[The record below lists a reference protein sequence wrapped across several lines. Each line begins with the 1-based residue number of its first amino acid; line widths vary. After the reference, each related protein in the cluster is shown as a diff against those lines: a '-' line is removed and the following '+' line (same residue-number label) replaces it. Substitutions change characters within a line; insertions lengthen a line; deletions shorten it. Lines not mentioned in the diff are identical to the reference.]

1 MTAQMNVQPIDEQNF
16 LKRNALLCLI
26 LAGYF
31 IFDIFYTQLGEVLID
46 YPLLKNSLLFIGAV
60 LFISMVVILFKTCK
74 SANRVAKNTSYFGNF
89 HDEYLNFMNIK
100 GYKYAF
106 NFTSVYFLIVY
117 ILADFDGTWISGI
130 TTVISIQD
138 FCKLSMGFIFIS
150 YALPVLYM
158 LKGADGEA
166 VAANTTLFELEGD
179 ARTLLTGERV
189 ALNFLQTLSGT
200 ATLTSKYVKEL
211 AGSDTKLLD
220 TRKTL
225 PGLRSAQKYAVLCG
239 GGVNHR
245 IGLFDAFLIKE
256 NHIAACG
263 GIAQAVATAKANHSD
278 KTVEVEVESLDEL
291 QQALTAGADIIM
303 LDNFTPA
310 MIEQA
315 VTATRGKAKLEVSG
329 NMTIEILQEYA
340 KAGVDFISSGALTK
354 HVNAVDLS
362 MRFK

>member
-1 MTAQMNVQPIDEQNF
+1 MLNAQLEKLQQDIS
-16 LKRNALLCLI
+16 KTISWALCEDL
-26 LAGYF
+26 
-31 IFDIFYTQLGEVLID
+31 
-46 YPLLKNSLLFIGAV
+46 GAV
-60 LFISMVVILFKTCK
+60 DNAMPQASQDITAMLIPENEQ
-74 SANRVAKNTSYFGNF
+74 AVA
-89 HDEYLNFMNIK
+89 
-100 GYKYAF
+100 
-106 NFTSVYFLIVY
+106 
-117 ILADFDGTWISGI
+117 
-130 TTVISIQD
+130 TVITREDCIVCGVAWVNEVFKQLDSSLNRAAEQATKITW
-138 FCKLSMGFIFIS
+138 F
-150 YALPVLYM
+150 VN
-158 LKGADGEA
+158 DGES
-166 VAANTTLFELEGD
+166 VAANSTLFELEGD

-200 ATLTSKYVKEL
+200 ATLTSHYVKEL

-263 GIAQAVATAKANHSD
+263 GISQAVATAKNNHSD

-291 QQALTAGADIIM
+291 EQALNAGADIIM

-315 VTATRGKAKLEVSG
+315 VKATRGKAKLEVSG

-340 KAGVDFISSGALTK
+340 KAGVDYISSGALTK
-354 HVNAVDLS
+354 HVNAIDLS

>member
-1 MTAQMNVQPIDEQNF
+1 MLTSTQSAALSSEKAKLKHDITATISWALKEDLGIVDEQ
-16 LKRNALLCLI
+16 LPSVDQDITAMLI
-26 LAGYF
+26 PQAERA
-31 IFDIFYTQLGEVLID
+31 I
-46 YPLLKNSLLFIGAV
+46 A
-60 LFISMVVILFKTCK
+60 
-74 SANRVAKNTSYFGNF
+74 
-89 HDEYLNFMNIK
+89 
-100 GYKYAF
+100 
-106 NFTSVYFLIVY
+106 
-117 ILADFDGTWISGI
+117 
-130 TTVISIQD
+130 TVITREDCIVCGVDWVNEVFAQLDSTQSEDEKTKITW
-138 FCKLSMGFIFIS
+138 F
-150 YALPVLYM
+150 VN
-158 LKGADGEA
+158 DGEM
-166 VAANTTLFELEGD
+166 VKANTTLFELDGN
-179 ARTLLTGERV
+179 ARTLLTGERT

-200 ATLTSKYVKEL
+200 ASLTSKYVQEL
-211 AGSDTKLLD
+211 AGSNTKLLD

-278 KTVEVEVESLDEL
+278 KTVEVEVESMDEL

-303 LDNFTPA
+303 LDNFTPE

-315 VTATRGKAKLEVSG
+315 VAATRGKAKLEVSG
-329 NMTIEILQEYA
+329 NMTIEILQEYT

-354 HVNAVDLS
+354 HVQAVDLS

>member
-1 MTAQMNVQPIDEQNF
+1 MLNAQLEKLQQDISKTISWALCEDLGAMGNETPQASQDITAMLIPENEQ
-16 LKRNALLCLI
+16 AI
-26 LAGYF
+26 A
-31 IFDIFYTQLGEVLID
+31 
-46 YPLLKNSLLFIGAV
+46 
-60 LFISMVVILFKTCK
+60 
-74 SANRVAKNTSYFGNF
+74 
-89 HDEYLNFMNIK
+89 
-100 GYKYAF
+100 
-106 NFTSVYFLIVY
+106 
-117 ILADFDGTWISGI
+117 
-130 TTVISIQD
+130 TVITREDCIICGVAWVNEVFKQLDASLNRGIEQADSSIPTKVSSTKITW
-138 FCKLSMGFIFIS
+138 F
-150 YALPVLYM
+150 VN
-158 LKGADGEA
+158 DGEA

-200 ATLTSKYVKEL
+200 ATLTSHYVKEL

-263 GIAQAVATAKANHSD
+263 GISQAVATAKSNHSD
-278 KTVEVEVESLDEL
+278 KIVEVEVESLNEL
-291 QQALTAGADIIM
+291 EQALNAGADIIM

-340 KAGVDFISSGALTK
+340 KAGVDYISSGALTK

>member
-1 MTAQMNVQPIDEQNF
+1 MLSSQLEKLQQDISKTITWALSEDLGAINDEAPQASHDITAMLIPENEQAVATVITREDCIICGVAWVNEVFKQLDES
-16 LKRNALLCLI
+16 
-26 LAGYF
+26 
-31 IFDIFYTQLGEVLID
+31 LG
-46 YPLLKNSLLFIGAV
+46 
-60 LFISMVVILFKTCK
+60 K
-74 SANRVAKNTSYFGNF
+74 SAEQATK
-89 HDEYLNFMNIK
+89 I
-100 GYKYAF
+100 
-106 NFTSVYFLIVY
+106 
-117 ILADFDGTWISGI
+117 TWF
-130 TTVISIQD
+130 VN
-138 FCKLSMGFIFIS
+138 
-150 YALPVLYM
+150 
-158 LKGADGEA
+158 DGEA
-166 VAANTTLFELEGD
+166 VAANTTLFELAGD

-189 ALNFLQTLSGT
+189 ALNFLQSLSGT
-200 ATLTSKYVKEL
+200 ATLTSQYVKEL
-211 AGSDTKLLD
+211 AGSNTKLLD

-263 GIAQAVATAKANHSD
+263 GIAQAVATAKSNHSD

-340 KAGVDFISSGALTK
+340 KAGVDYISSGALTK

>member
-1 MTAQMNVQPIDEQNF
+1 MLNAQLEKLQQDISKTISWALSEDLGAVGEAMPQASHDITAMLIPESEQAVATVITREDCIVCGVAWVNEVF
-16 LKRNALLCLI
+16 K
-26 LAGYF
+26 
-31 IFDIFYTQLGEVLID
+31 QLDASLNSTAEQAT
-46 YPLLKNSLLFIGAV
+46 NSLPTRI
-60 LFISMVVILFKTCK
+60 
-74 SANRVAKNTSYFGNF
+74 
-89 HDEYLNFMNIK
+89 
-100 GYKYAF
+100 
-106 NFTSVYFLIVY
+106 
-117 ILADFDGTWISGI
+117 TWF
-130 TTVISIQD
+130 VN
-138 FCKLSMGFIFIS
+138 
-150 YALPVLYM
+150 
-158 LKGADGEA
+158 DGEA
-166 VAANTTLFELEGD
+166 VAANSTLFELEGN

-211 AGSDTKLLD
+211 AGSNTKLLD

-263 GIAQAVATAKANHSD
+263 GISQAVATAKSNHSD

-291 QQALTAGADIIM
+291 EQALSAGADIIM
-303 LDNFTPA
+303 LDNFSPT

-340 KAGVDFISSGALTK
+340 KAGVDYISSGALTK
-354 HVNAVDLS
+354 HVNAIDLS
-362 MRFK
+362 MRVK

>member
-1 MTAQMNVQPIDEQNF
+1 MLNTQLEKLQQDISKTISWALCEDLGVVDNETPQVNQDITAMLIPEKDQAVATVITREDCIVCGVAWVNEVFKQLDASLNRTDEQS
-16 LKRNALLCLI
+16 
-26 LAGYF
+26 
-31 IFDIFYTQLGEVLID
+31 T
-46 YPLLKNSLLFIGAV
+46 NSIPTRMSSTT
-60 LFISMVVILFKTCK
+60 I
-74 SANRVAKNTSYFGNF
+74 
-89 HDEYLNFMNIK
+89 
-100 GYKYAF
+100 
-106 NFTSVYFLIVY
+106 
-117 ILADFDGTWISGI
+117 TWF
-130 TTVISIQD
+130 VN
-138 FCKLSMGFIFIS
+138 
-150 YALPVLYM
+150 
-158 LKGADGEA
+158 DGES
-166 VAANTTLFELEGD
+166 VAANSTLFELEGD

-211 AGSDTKLLD
+211 TGSNTKLLD

-263 GIAQAVATAKANHSD
+263 GISQAIATAKNNHSD
-278 KTVEVEVESLDEL
+278 KTIEVEVESLDEL
-291 QQALTAGADIIM
+291 EQALNAGADIIM

-340 KAGVDFISSGALTK
+340 QAGVDYISSGALTK
-354 HVNAVDLS
+354 HVNAIGLS

>member
-1 MTAQMNVQPIDEQNF
+1 MLIPENEQ
-16 LKRNALLCLI
+16 
-26 LAGYF
+26 
-31 IFDIFYTQLGEVLID
+31 
-46 YPLLKNSLLFIGAV
+46 AV
-60 LFISMVVILFKTCK
+60 
-74 SANRVAKNTSYFGNF
+74 A
-89 HDEYLNFMNIK
+89 
-100 GYKYAF
+100 
-106 NFTSVYFLIVY
+106 
-117 ILADFDGTWISGI
+117 
-130 TTVISIQD
+130 TVITREDCIVCGIAWVNEVFKQLDASSNRTAEQVTSS
-138 FCKLSMGFIFIS
+138 LSTRMSSTKITWF
-150 YALPVLYM
+150 VN
-158 LKGADGEA
+158 DGES
-166 VAANTTLFELEGD
+166 VAANSTLFELEGD

-211 AGSDTKLLD
+211 TGSNTKLLD

-263 GIAQAVATAKANHSD
+263 GISQAIATAKNNHSD
-278 KTVEVEVESLDEL
+278 KTIEVEVESLDEL
-291 QQALTAGADIIM
+291 EQALNAGADIIM

-340 KAGVDFISSGALTK
+340 QAGVDYISSGALTK
-354 HVNAVDLS
+354 HVNAIGLS